1 LALSAS
7 CPYARLSRSMVS
19 SPHADRRCVDMQGD
33 DIAVEVKFS
42 RSEYASGCIIDAQS
56 IGDLCRSILDTL
68 DAR

>member
-1 LALSAS
+1 
-7 CPYARLSRSMVS
+7 MVS

-33 DIAVEVKFS
+33 DIAVEINFS